1 MQKIFLT
8 CFVVLTCFV
17 ISAQSIQDLKQKNE
31 SNASVRTKLLDLLR
45 SNFKEEFN
53 EDAVF
58 VVEHFKLSGNYA
70 WFEGE
75 VQLKNGSSIS
85 TFIDRRNK
93 ALDDEVY
100 DCCSVKAL
108 FQKVNNQWTVATH
121 GFFPTDVWYICIVSD
136 YPNINQNILSQLVLE
151 IQESCN

>member
-1 MQKIFLT
+1 MSS
-8 CFVVLTCFV
+8 FV

-58 VVEHFKLSGNYA
+58 APQHFKLSGNYA

-85 TFIDRRNK
+85 ALLDKRRQE
-93 ALDDEVY
+93 LDEEY
-100 DCCSVKAL
+100 DCCAVQAL
-108 FQKVNNQWTVATH
+108 FQKVNNQWTVASH